1 MYDVRTN
8 LSRQRMD
15 IACDEALT
23 TGDFERLLEAIREQ
37 AGDLQPGWTAAVD
50 FRGMWVSDP
59 FVNELF
65 QRLQSM
71 LLDQHAGKIGTLLEG
86 DPLKMRLWQAGA
98 GTGSNVL
105 TRRFHD
111 AAEWER
117 FLAGS

>member
-1 MYDVRTN
+1 MYDARTD
-8 LSRQRMD
+8 LSHQRMD
-15 IACDEALT
+15 ITCDEALT

-37 AGDLQPGWTAAVD
+37 ASTLQPGWTAAVD
-50 FRGMWVSDP
+50 FRGMWVSDS
-59 FVNELF
+59 FINERF
-65 QRLQSM
+65 QRLQTT
-71 LLDQHAGKIGTLLEG
+71 LLDQHAGKIGTLLDS

-98 GTGSNVL
+98 GSGSNVL